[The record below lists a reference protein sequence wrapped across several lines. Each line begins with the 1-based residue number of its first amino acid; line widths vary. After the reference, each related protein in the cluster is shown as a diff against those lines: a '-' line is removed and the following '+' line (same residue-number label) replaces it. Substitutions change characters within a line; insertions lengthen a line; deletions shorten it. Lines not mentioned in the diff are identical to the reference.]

1 MSNNQTTGAVRP
13 FSPLVRI
20 DQAAELL
27 GCSTRHLRNL
37 CRTGQMPPRIA
48 ISERVVGWRESD
60 LEAWL
65 ASNKE
70 AIVENK
76 PLPSNNEEAC

>member
-1 MSNNQTTGAVRP
+1 MSKNHTAGADRP
-13 FSPLVRI
+13 FSPLLRI
-20 DQAAELL
+20 EEAAELL

-37 CRTGQMPPRIA
+37 CREGRMPPRIA

-65 ASNKE
+65 QSNR
-70 AIVENK
+70 
-76 PLPSNNEEAC
+76 EERSDV

>member
-1 MSNNQTTGAVRP
+1 MSKNHTAGADRS
-13 FSPLVRI
+13 FSPLLRI

-37 CRTGQMPPRIA
+37 CREGKMPPRIA

-65 ASNKE
+65 QSNR
-70 AIVENK
+70 
-76 PLPSNNEEAC
+76 EEGSDV

>member
-1 MSNNQTTGAVRP
+1 MTKNHTAGADCP
-13 FSPLVRI
+13 ISPLLRI

-37 CRTGQMPPRIA
+37 HRAGRMPPRVA

-65 ASNKE
+65 QANR
-70 AIVENK
+70 
-76 PLPSNNEEAC
+76 EEGSDV